1 MMTAGLRIERP
12 MNPHIP
18 TATEIERKQAAAERA
33 TRHRRGMQRAV
44 KDAREKITST
54 SGLNRAFEL
63 ELAREFAQNHVSAS
77 LALLPYT
84 MVIAGTTL
92 SWAAPLHAVAWMTLA
107 IGAIVVQYF
116 ICNRFLKLD
125 QKELNLGSWIK
136 KLIASELA
144 FVTIWALLPS
154 IVGIPH
160 GEAMRLFLLIS
171 VLVIGA
177 VSTVLAHTLP
187 AAVYGAAL
195 PLAVVIGQLA
205 VDRHP
210 SERWLLAGLCF
221 TALLLFVGL
230 ANRLYSTTLE
240 NLNARAEKD
249 DLFAEVE
256 QANARLK
263 EATRRAEEASAAK
276 SRFLATM
283 SHELRTPLNAILGF
297 SEVIKD
303 ELFGPVGN
311 EQYKSYVEDI
321 HKSGDHLLQLINEV
335 LDLSRIEAGKHE
347 LVEEA
352 IDLTATVDACCH
364 MLQIRATARGLKLS
378 TAFTTEM
385 PRLWADER
393 AVRQITLNLLSNAIK
408 FTPQG
413 AEIVVKVGWTANG
426 GQYLSVRDNGPGI
439 PEDEIETVLS
449 TFGRGSQAI
458 KNADQGSGLGL
469 PIVKSLVELHGGAF
483 RLRSGHREG
492 TEAIAMFPPSRVMAA
507 MAAVHERPKGD
518 PLLQSR
524 PQGRAA

>member
-1 MMTAGLRIERP
+1 MIRVDKHDHR
-12 MNPHIP
+12 MNPNIP
-18 TATEIERKQAAAERA
+18 TASEIERKQAANERA

-44 KDAREKITST
+44 KEAREKINSS

-77 LALLPYT
+77 IALVPFS
-84 MVIAGTTL
+84 MIIAGTTL
-92 SWAAPLHAVAWMTLA
+92 AWAKPIHSA
-107 IGAIVVQYF
+107 IWLLMATMVVIFQF
-116 ICNRFLKLD
+116 FSCRNFLKIDPLEV
-125 QKELNLGSWIK
+125 QLSSWIK
-136 KLIASELA
+136 RLIISEIA
-144 FVTIWALLPS
+144 FVSIWALLPT
-154 IVGIPH
+154 IVGIPAN
-160 GEAMRLFLLIS
+160 EALRLFLLIS

-187 AAVYGAAL
+187 AAVYGAAI
-195 PLAVVIGQLA
+195 PLAVVIAQLV
-205 VDRHP
+205 VDRTP
-210 SERWLLAGLCF
+210 SERWAIAGLCF

-230 ANRLYSTTLE
+230 ANRLYFTTLE
-240 NLNARAEKD
+240 NLQARAEKD

-256 QANARLK
+256 QANMRLR

-321 HKSGDHLLQLINEV
+321 HQSGGHLLALINEV

-352 IDLTATVDACCH
+352 IDLVSTVDACVH
-364 MLQIRATARGLKLS
+364 MLELRANARSIKLKTS
-378 TAFTTEM
+378 YTDGM

-393 AVRQITLNLLSNAIK
+393 AVRQVVLNLLSNAIK

-413 AEIVVKVGWTANG
+413 SEVVTHVGWTASG
-426 GQYLSVRDNGPGI
+426 GQYLSVRDNGQGI
-439 PEDEIETVLS
+439 PEEEIEIVLS

-483 RLRSGHREG
+483 RLRSKLREG
-492 TEAIAMFPPSRVMAA
+492 TEAIALFPPSRVMTA
-507 MAAVHERPKGD
+507 MAAVQEKG
-518 PLLQSR
+518 PAAR
-524 PQGRAA
+524 GRAA

>member
-1 MMTAGLRIERP
+1 MD
-12 MNPHIP
+12 PHIP
-18 TATEIERKQAAAERA
+18 TAAEIERKQAAAERA
-33 TRHRRGMQRAV
+33 TKHRRGMQRTV
-44 KDAREKITST
+44 KDAREKVSSST
-54 SGLNRAFEL
+54 GLNRAFEL

-77 LALLPYT
+77 LALMPFT

-92 SWAAPLHAVAWMTLA
+92 AWSNPLHSLSWLTLA
-107 IGAIVVQYF
+107 LGVLVLQFFACQ
-116 ICNRFLKLD
+116 RFLNTDHTDTDLVR
-125 QKELNLGSWIK
+125 WIK
-136 KLIASELA
+136 RLIVTEIA
-144 FVTIWALLPS
+144 FVTIWALLPT
-154 IVGIPH
+154 IVGIPN
-160 GEAMRLFLLIS
+160 GESMRLFLLIS

-187 AAVYGAAL
+187 SAVYGAAL
-195 PLAVVIGQLA
+195 PLVVVIVQLV
-205 VDRHP
+205 VDRQP
-210 SERWLLAGLCF
+210 SERWMIAGLSF

-240 NLNARAEKD
+240 NLQTRADKD
-249 DLFAEVE
+249 EAHAEVE
-256 QANARLK
+256 QANARLR

-297 SEVIKD
+297 SEVIKG

-311 EQYKSYVEDI
+311 EQYKSYIEDI
-321 HKSGDHLLQLINEV
+321 HSSGEHLLQLINEV

-347 LVEEA
+347 LIEEA
-352 IDLTATVDACCH
+352 IDLVGTVEACCR
-364 MLQIRATARGLKLS
+364 MLELRATGRGLKMK
-378 TAFTTEM
+378 TAFTEGM

-393 AVRQITLNLLSNAIK
+393 AVRQVTLNLLSNAIK

-413 AEIVVKVGWTANG
+413 AEITVKVGWTANG

-439 PEDEIETVLS
+439 PEEEIEVVLS

-483 RLRSGHREG
+483 RLKSKLREG
-492 TEAIAMFPPSRVMAA
+492 TEAIAIFPPNRVMTA
-507 MAAVHERPKGD
+507 MAAVNEQPAGLIIHPV
-518 PLLQSR
+518 SR
-524 PQGRAA
+524 GKAA

>member
-1 MMTAGLRIERP
+1 

-18 TATEIERKQAAAERA
+18 TAAEIERKQAAADQA
-33 TRHRRGMQRAV
+33 TQHRRGMQRAV
-44 KDAREKITST
+44 KEAREKISSA

-77 LALLPYT
+77 LALMPYT

-92 SWAAPLHAVAWMTLA
+92 AWAHPIHSASWLTLA
-107 IGAIVVQYF
+107 LLVLVAQF
-116 ICNRFLKLD
+116 FACQRFLKLD
-125 QKELNLGSWIK
+125 HTDTDLSKWIK
-136 KLIASELA
+136 RLIVSELA
-144 FVTIWALLPS
+144 FVSIWALLPT
-154 IVGIPH
+154 IVGIPG
-160 GEAMRLFLLIS
+160 GEVLRLFMLIS

-187 AAVYGAAL
+187 SAVYGAAI
-195 PLAVVIGQLA
+195 PLAVVIAQLA
-205 VDRHP
+205 VDRQP
-210 SERWLLAGLCF
+210 SERWMIAGLCY

-230 ANRLYSTTLE
+230 ANRLYATTLE
-240 NLNARAEKD
+240 NLSARAEKD

-256 QANARLK
+256 QANMRLR

-297 SEVIKD
+297 SEVIKS

-311 EQYKSYVEDI
+311 EQYKSYVGDI
-321 HKSGDHLLQLINEV
+321 HQSGEHLLELINEV

-352 IDLTATVDACCH
+352 IDLLGTVDTCVH
-364 MLQIRATARGLKLS
+364 MLELRAAGRSLKVKTAY
-378 TAFTTEM
+378 TEGM

-393 AVRQITLNLLSNAIK
+393 AVRQVTLNLLSNAIK

-413 AEIVVKVGWTANG
+413 AEILVQVGWTANG
-426 GQYLSVRDNGPGI
+426 GQYVSVKDNGPGI
-439 PEDEIETVLS
+439 PEDEIETVLA
-449 TFGRGSQAI
+449 TFGRGSRAI

-483 RLRSGHREG
+483 RLKSKLREG
-492 TEAIAMFPPSRVMAA
+492 TEAIAMFPPSRVMTA
-507 MAAVHERPKGD
+507 MAAVQEPSPGLIIQPMGR
-518 PLLQSR
+518 
-524 PQGRAA
+524 GRAA

>member
-1 MMTAGLRIERP
+1 MS

-18 TATEIERKQAAAERA
+18 TATEIERKQLAAER
-33 TRHRRGMQRAV
+33 TSRNRRVVQRAM

-63 ELAREFAQNHVSAS
+63 ELAREFAQNHISAS
-77 LALLPYT
+77 LALLPFT

-92 SWAAPLHAVAWMTLA
+92 SWAKPLYAMAWLTLA
-107 IGAIVVQYF
+107 IGAVVVQYF
-116 ICNRFLKLD
+116 ICNRFLRLD
-125 QKELNLGSWIK
+125 AKETHVLGWIK
-136 KLIASELA
+136 RLIASELA
-144 FVTIWALLPS
+144 FVSIWAMLPT
-154 IVGIPH
+154 IVGIP
-160 GEAMRLFLLIS
+160 GNEAMRLFLLIS
-171 VLVIGA
+171 VMVIGA

-195 PLAVVIGQLA
+195 PLSVVIAQLA
-205 VDRHP
+205 IDRHP
-210 SERWLLAGLCF
+210 SERWMLAGLCF

-240 NLNARAEKD
+240 NLHARAEKD

-256 QANARLK
+256 QANARLQ

-303 ELFGPVGN
+303 ELFGPIAN
-311 EQYKSYVEDI
+311 EQYKSYVGDI
-321 HKSGDHLLQLINEV
+321 HQSGEHLLQLINEV

-352 IDLTATVDACCH
+352 IDLVSTVEACCH
-364 MLQIRATARGLKLS
+364 MLDIRATARGLVVR

-413 AEIVVKVGWTANG
+413 AEIMVKVGWTANG
-426 GQYLSVRDNGPGI
+426 GQYLSVADNGPGI

-469 PIVKSLVELHGGAF
+469 PIVKSLIELHGGAF
-483 RLRSGHREG
+483 RLKSGHREG
-492 TEAIAMFPPSRVMAA
+492 TEALALFPPSRVMTAIAA
-507 MAAVHERPKGD
+507 IQESPAGDLIIQTPKT
-518 PLLQSR
+518 QASKR
-524 PQGRAA
+524 NRAA